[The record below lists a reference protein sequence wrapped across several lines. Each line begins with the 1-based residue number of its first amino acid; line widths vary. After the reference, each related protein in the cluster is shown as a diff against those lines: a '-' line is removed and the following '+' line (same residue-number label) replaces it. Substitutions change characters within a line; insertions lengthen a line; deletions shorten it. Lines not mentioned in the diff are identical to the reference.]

1 MVSDACTLG
10 QLYKEK
16 RCELGMSIK
25 EVESATSIRAP
36 YLEAI
41 ETGSEEELISA
52 VYMKGFMRQ
61 YAIFLG
67 LDPIK
72 LAADFANVFNA
83 EVQVEPAKDV
93 SFGLGGIEMRS
104 GSLNRSFLKSN
115 NIIWAVAFV
124 AIFAAAFLLTKLLG
138 IF

>member
-10 QLYKEK
+10 ELYKAK
-16 RCELGMSIK
+16 RCELGISIK
-25 EVESATSIRAP
+25 EVESATSIRGT

-41 ETGSEEELISA
+41 EAGSEEELISA

-67 LDPIK
+67 LNPEE
-72 LAADFANVFNA
+72 LAIHFASVFSVDVKA
-83 EVQVEPAKDV
+83 EPAKD
-93 SFGLGGIEMRS
+93 FPIGLGGIEMRA

-115 NIIWAVAFV
+115 NVIWAVAFV